1 MSQDYYIL
9 KTLNMKDENIHF
21 YKEFVKEENIK
32 GKRCLVYQGYLTYIP
47 EYCPKCGTI
56 YDKKIEKHGFKKS
69 LIKVIP
75 VSKLTTY
82 LSLNKQRYICHHCNK
97 TFTCTTNVVNYGCN
111 ISNNTKHSIAVDL
124 IKKRSEKDIAIDNNV
139 SPNTVERIIDSYY
152 ELDSKVYKNTLP
164 QVLSFDEFKSVKS
177 ADGAM
182 SFHIC
187 NAKTGKTIDIVED
200 RRLNSL
206 IKYFSRYSRESR
218 MNVKYIVIDMYA
230 PYISLIKMMFPNAKI
245 VIDKFHLIQLIS
257 RALNKTRIRIMKKNK
272 DNYNK
277 LKNYWKNILK
287 SRFELDCS
295 SWRRYKCFKNLTTEQ
310 DIVDYL
316 VSLDKEFEETYQIY
330 QDLLYAF
337 QNNNFTV
344 LETTLNNKYNNIS
357 EYMKTS
363 IKTLKGYVKYIKNT
377 FNTGYHNGYVE
388 GNNNFIKVL
397 KRIAF
402 GFRSFTRFKAR
413 IMICKGLINSK
424 EKEAK
429 NLSFSAS

>member
-9 KTLNMKDENIHF
+9 KMLNMEEENIHF

-32 GKRCLVYQGYLTYIP
+32 GKRSLVFHGFLTYIP
-47 EYCPKCGTI
+47 EYCPKCGTC
-56 YDKKIEKHGFKKS
+56 YDEKIEKHGFKNS
-69 LIKVIP
+69 LIKIP
-75 VSKLTTY
+75 SVSKLNTY
-82 LSLNKQRYICHHCNK
+82 LSLDKQRYYCNNCNR
-97 TFTCTTNVVNYGCN
+97 TFTCTTKIVNYGCN

-152 ELDSKVYKNTLP
+152 QLDDKVYKNYLP
-164 QVLSFDEFKSVKS
+164 KVLSFDEFKSVKS

-182 SFHIC
+182 SFQVC
-187 NAKTGKTIDIVED
+187 NGKTGKIIDIVED
-200 RRLNSL
+200 RKLNNL
-206 IKYFSRYSRESR
+206 MKYFSRYSRSSR
-218 MNVKYIVIDMYA
+218 MNVEVVIIDMYV
-230 PYISLIKMMFPNAKI
+230 PYISLIKAMFPNALI
-245 VIDKFHLIQLIS
+245 VIDKFHLIELIS
-257 RALNKTRIRIMKKNK
+257 RSLNKARIKTMKKNK

-277 LKNYWKNILK
+277 LKRYWKNILK
-287 SRFELDCS
+287 SRFELNCS
-295 SWRRYKCFKNLTTEQ
+295 TWKKYPCFNDLTTEQ

-316 VSLDKEFEETYQIY
+316 VSLDSELEETYRVY

-337 QNNNFTV
+337 QNNNFNV
-344 LETTLNNKYNNIS
+344 LDATLNKKFNNLS

-363 IKTLKGYVKYIKNT
+363 IKTLKGYIEYIKNT
-377 FNTGYHNGYVE
+377 FNTGYHNGYAE

-413 IMICKGLINSK
+413 IMICKGLINPK
-424 EKEAK
+424 EKEVEI
-429 NLSFSAS
+429 L

>member
-9 KTLNMKDENIHF
+9 KALNMEEENIHF

-32 GKRCLVYQGYLTYIP
+32 GKRSLVYQGFLTYIP
-47 EYCPKCGTI
+47 ECCPKCGTC
-56 YDKKIEKHGFKKS
+56 YDEKIEKHGFKNS
-69 LIKVIP
+69 LIKIP
-75 VSKLTTY
+75 SVSKLNTY
-82 LSLNKQRYICHHCNK
+82 LSLDKQRYYCNNCNR
-97 TFTCTTNVVNYGCN
+97 TFTCTTKIVNYGCN

-152 ELDSKVYKNTLP
+152 QLDDKVYKNYLP
-164 QVLSFDEFKSVKS
+164 KVLSFDEFKSVKS

-182 SFHIC
+182 SFQVC
-187 NAKTGKTIDIVED
+187 NGKTGKIINIVED
-200 RRLNSL
+200 RKLNNL
-206 IKYFSRYSRESR
+206 MKYFSRYSRNSR
-218 MNVKYIVIDMYA
+218 MNVEVVIIDMYV
-230 PYISLIKMMFPNAKI
+230 PYISLIKAMFPNALI
-245 VIDKFHLIQLIS
+245 VIDKFHLIELIS
-257 RALNKTRIRIMKKNK
+257 RSLNKARIKTMKKNK

-277 LKNYWKNILK
+277 LKRYWKNILK
-287 SRFELDCS
+287 SRFELNCS
-295 SWRRYKCFKNLTTEQ
+295 TWKKYPCFNDLTTEQ

-316 VSLDKEFEETYQIY
+316 VSLDSELEETYRVY

-337 QNNNFTV
+337 QNNNFNV
-344 LETTLNNKYNNIS
+344 LDVTLNKKFNNLS

-363 IKTLKGYVKYIKNT
+363 IKTIKGYTEYIKNT
-377 FNTGYHNGYVE
+377 FNTGYHNGYAE

-413 IMICKGLINSK
+413 IMICKGLINPK
-424 EKEAK
+424 EKEVEI
-429 NLSFSAS
+429 L